1 MYSNLLVH
9 IDKNIGKKS
18 FLSDLLYHPL
28 SSKCRNITHHESTTL
43 WLNEP
48 NHHCYPPLAP
58 QSGAAAT
65 KNITSA
71 DYCATTKCR
80 TKHHHYRRS
89 YVSTAR
95 WMDHSFS
102 VGPQLPLLF
111 SPLFTVLTLP
121 TFPDCPEA
129 RSCLCRSWS
138 RPHLAPSR
146 FAIISPLNIWRPFFW
161 SDGHLGNPLRVP
173 LGRLNFGR
181 SSKLCITVYMSSTAV

>member
-1 MYSNLLVH
+1 MQDKSVQQFTS
-9 IDKNIGKKS
+9 IDKNIGKKP
-18 FLSDLLYHPL
+18 FFSDLFYHPL

-48 NHHCYPPLAP
+48 NRHCYPPLAP

-102 VGPQLPLLF
+102 VGPQLPLLSSLRRSHASHF
-111 SPLFTVLTLP
+111 PRLP
-121 TFPDCPEA
+121 GGPQLSLSVMVTA
-129 RSCLCRSWS
+129 
-138 RPHLAPSR
+138 APCSV
-146 FAIISPLNIWRPFFW
+146 
-161 SDGHLGNPLRVP
+161 PLRHNLASEYLASIFLVRRTSRKP
-173 LGRLNFGR
+173 T
-181 SSKLCITVYMSSTAV
+181 SSAARTAELWA